1 MLRAISFRFQF
12 IVPLCQVLDIGVT
25 YSYVRYNPAT
35 SGIKSF
41 SMNGG
46 SGSVSVNFKSWLG
59 GIADVGDYSKH
70 NILGTGVSGS
80 LSTYLFGPRVSV
92 NRYAPSLKC
101 WRA

>member
-35 SGIKSF
+35 SGTKSF

-46 SGSVSVNFKSWLG
+46 SGSVSVNFKSWLN
-59 GIADVGDYSKH
+59 GIADVGGYS
-70 NILGTGVSGS
+70 NTTFS
-80 LSTYLFGPRVSV
+80 
-92 NRYAPSLKC
+92 APASAAVFRPTCSAHAFL
-101 WRA
+101 